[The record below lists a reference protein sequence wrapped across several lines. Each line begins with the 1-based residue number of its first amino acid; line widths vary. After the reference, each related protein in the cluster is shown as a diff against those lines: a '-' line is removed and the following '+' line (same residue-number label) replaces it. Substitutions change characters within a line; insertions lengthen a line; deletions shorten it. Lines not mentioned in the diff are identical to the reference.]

1 MTGRRRR
8 DGRLD
13 PETARAFG
21 LLPELGTPFVPQY
34 PDTWVEMS
42 DQYVHGQP
50 GLLGSSGGWI
60 ATASRDGR
68 TGEGAARTRSTAQV
82 RAHKDLMRQEAT
94 ANYIAAQEHGVTGR
108 ELARYRREARQ
119 PPWRY
124 LGRRP
129 R

>member
-1 MTGRRRR
+1 MTGRRRQR
-8 DGRLD
+8 RMD
-13 PETARAFG
+13 PDLARAFG

-34 PDTWVEMS
+34 PDAWPVMV
-42 DQYVHGQP
+42 DQYVHGRP
-50 GLLGSSGGWI
+50 GLLGTSGGWV

-68 TGEGAARTRSTAQV
+68 TGEGAARTRSTAHV

-94 ANYIAAQEHGVTGR
+94 ANYVAAQEHGVTGR
-108 ELARYRREARQ
+108 DLARYRRETRR

-124 LGRRP
+124 LGKRP